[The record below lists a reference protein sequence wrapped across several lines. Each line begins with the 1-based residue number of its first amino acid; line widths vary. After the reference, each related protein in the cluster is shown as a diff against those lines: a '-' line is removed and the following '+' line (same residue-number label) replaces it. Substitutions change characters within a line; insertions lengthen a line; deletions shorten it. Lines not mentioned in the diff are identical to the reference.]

1 MLETISRVLLYHDEL
16 DRRSDFVSVAVGSIP
31 VHPVAGLK
39 VGYVYVL
46 LETNGQNRGTDKTQS
61 GDILLR
67 SDRRN
72 TAESNLEH
80 IPFNNASLIPL
91 RVRY

>member
-1 MLETISRVLLYHDEL
+1 MLDTINRVLLYHHEL
-16 DRRSDFVSVAVGSIP
+16 HRRSEFVSVAVGSIP

-39 VGYVYVL
+39 VGHVYVL
-46 LETNGQNRGTDKTQS
+46 LETNGQIRGTDQTQS

-67 SDRRN
+67 SDCQD
-72 TAESNLEH
+72 TAESTLEH
-80 IPFNNASLIPL
+80 IPFNNAFLIPL